1 MLEAKLLWEEC
12 HVGQKDNNISPP
24 PTTPSS
30 QSKTFFSTSNALD
43 ILVVKDKENIKPTI
57 TRGLGMMKSSLLS
70 TKLGLKSLIPVV

>member
-1 MLEAKLLWEEC
+1 MPCGTK
-12 HVGQKDNNISPP
+12 GQQHFT
-24 PTTPSS
+24 PTYNSFLTE
-30 QSKTFFSTSNALD
+30 QDIFSTSNALD